1 MKPVPV
7 TVIVLGVLPACTLVG
22 ETALTV
28 GNGFKILSGNVLD
41 EPPPG
46 GGLIEFPTVICK
58 TPGVMLSAAVSTV
71 STNVEFTNAVVR
83 LLPFTAT
90 VDCATKFVPITFSS
104 TPPLPV
110 RTPEGDSEEIFGT
123 GLVVGLIVKRTP
135 CVVPPPGGGVT
146 TVIVAVP

>member
-22 ETALTV
+22 ETALIV
-28 GNGFKILSGNVLD
+28 GDGFEIFSGNILD

-46 GGLIEFPTVICK
+46 VGLKGFTTVICK
-58 TPGVMLSAAVSTV
+58 TPGVMLSAALSTV
-71 STNVEFTNAVVR
+71 STNVESTNVVVR

-110 RTPEGDSEEIFGT
+110 RTPEGDSAEIFGT
-123 GLVVGLIVKRTP
+123 GLVVGLIVKRIP
-135 CVVPPPGGGVT
+135 CVVPPPG
-146 TVIVAVP
+146 